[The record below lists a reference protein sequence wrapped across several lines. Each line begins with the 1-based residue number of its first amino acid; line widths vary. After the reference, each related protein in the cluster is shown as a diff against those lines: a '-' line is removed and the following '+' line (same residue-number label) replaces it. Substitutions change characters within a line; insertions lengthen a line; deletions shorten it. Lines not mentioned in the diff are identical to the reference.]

1 MTEEAHIAPRIADLA
16 RLTLQAGP
24 ETTVQEVVEFFRSH
38 LSLSSLPII
47 EAGRLVSLVQRKVLF
62 HHLSRPFSM
71 DLYARKSITTFLAEM
86 PGDGVALTLSPE
98 LDIHEALAELLTADP
113 GLDMDSFAVAEDG
126 RCVGVVTVPELMMAI
141 STDQK
146 RLLEILDLLS
156 ARIRKEVDK
165 ARSIQLDLL
174 PEPEFSFRG
183 IKVGGMMR
191 SSTEIGGD
199 LFDYFTVG
207 DSFLG
212 LVVGDVSGHGVQSG
226 MVATAAKASLHSLI
240 STGVVTPSELLNG
253 MNAAILATA
262 KGNLLMT
269 CSIAMIDIP
278 GRRIRVANAGHPF
291 PFLCSLSGRSSVMI
305 EGGGLPLGFEHDN
318 YEETETPFNEG
329 DTLLLYSDGIT
340 EHAAESGEEF
350 GYTRLGDLLAR
361 KLSLSPYD
369 LCLRILNEAH
379 RFGGG
384 SPFADDVT
392 LLAASFTG
400 ETR

>member
-1 MTEEAHIAPRIADLA
+1 MSEESHIAPHIADLA

-38 LSLSSLPII
+38 LSLSSLPILDD
-47 EAGRLVSLVQRKVLF
+47 GRLVSLVQRKVLF

-71 DLYARKSITTFLAEM
+71 DLYARKPITTFLAET
-86 PGDGVALTLSPE
+86 PGDGTALTLSPG
-98 LDIHEALAELLTADP
+98 LDIHEALADLLTADP
-113 GLDMDSFAVAEDG
+113 DLDMDSFAVAEEG
-126 RCVGVVTVPELMMAI
+126 RCIGVVTVPELMMAI
-141 STDQK
+141 SADQK
-146 RLLEILDLLS
+146 RLLETLDLLS
-156 ARIRKEVDK
+156 ARIRREVDK

-183 IKVGGMMR
+183 VKVGGMMR

-207 DSFLG
+207 ESLLG

-269 CSIAMIDIP
+269 CVIAMIDIP
-278 GRRIRVANAGHPF
+278 GRRVRVANAGHPF
-291 PFLCSLSGRSSVMI
+291 PFLCGLSRRSSAMI
-305 EGGGLPLGFEHDN
+305 EGGGLPLGFEHGR

-329 DTLLLYSDGIT
+329 DTLLLYSDGVT

-361 KLSLSPYD
+361 KVSLSPYD
-369 LCLRILNEAH
+369 LCLRIMHEAH

-384 SPFADDVT
+384 SSFDDDVT